1 MSATKSTENKDDKS
15 EIKLDSNTK
24 VKVSEVDADQDDQQ
38 FLDAI
43 KKKGQLAILKDTNHY
58 ICNLKLKMMEDI
70 LKKMGTNLNDEI
82 NLIAFGIYSMEEI
95 NKIKSKVLEVAPI
108 KFENVTRYLEIKEP
122 ELIRINANEKK
133 MDNNIF
139 INIQEKLDFIKAEE
153 ERKRKEEEER
163 KKKLE
168 EENRIKMKIKEEK
181 RERAKLKLKQIRQDN
196 IKEILMKKFTQYRNN
211 INSLKIVE
219 TSTKKETEKKVL
231 RLKIKKEP
239 KNKID
244 EEAEKK
250 KKEEE
255 EKKRLEEEE
264 RKRKEE
270 EERKRKEEEEKK
282 RIKEEEEKKRKEEEE
297 KKR

>member
-70 LKKMGTNLNDEI
+70 LKKMGTNLSDEI

-95 NKIKSKVLEVAPI
+95 NKIKSKILEVAPI

-168 EENRIKMKIKEEK
+168 EENRMKMKIKEEK

-231 RLKIKKEP
+231 RLKIKKET

-244 EEAEKK
+244 E
-250 KKEEE
+250 
-255 EKKRLEEEE
+255 
-264 RKRKEE
+264 
-270 EERKRKEEEEKK
+270 
-282 RIKEEEEKKRKEEEE
+282 
-297 KKR
+297 

>member
-1 MSATKSTENKDDKS
+1 MEFQYSYKRKNKGNKYN
-15 EIKLDSNTK
+15 IFNTLGN
-24 VKVSEVDADQDDQQ
+24 EQ
-38 FLDAI
+38 
-43 KKKGQLAILKDTNHY
+43 
-58 ICNLKLKMMEDI
+58 
-70 LKKMGTNLNDEI
+70 
-82 NLIAFGIYSMEEI
+82 
-95 NKIKSKVLEVAPI
+95 KID
-108 KFENVTRYLEIKEP
+108 Y
-122 ELIRINANEKK
+122 ELIEKSLSSIKNEKK

-255 EKKRLEEEE
+255 EKKRLEELERKKKEEEEE

-270 EERKRKEEEEKK
+270 EERKRKEEEEKYK
-282 RIKEEEEKKRKEEEE
+282 RN
-297 KKR
+297 

>member
-1 MSATKSTENKDDKS
+1 MSATKSTENKNDKS

-24 VKVSEVDADQDDQQ
+24 VKVSEVDANQDDQQ

-58 ICNLKLKMMEDI
+58 ICNIKLKMMEDI

-95 NKIKSKVLEVAPI
+95 NKRKSKVLEVAPI

-122 ELIRINANEKK
+122 ELIRINANDKK

-231 RLKIKKEP
+231 RLKIFE
-239 KNKID
+239 KI
-244 EEAEKK
+244 
-250 KKEEE
+250 
-255 EKKRLEEEE
+255 
-264 RKRKEE
+264 
-270 EERKRKEEEEKK
+270 
-282 RIKEEEEKKRKEEEE
+282 
-297 KKR
+297 